1 MNIEKTNIILDSLAE
16 AVVTVDKNF
25 KVTFINEAA
34 EKITGYKKEQI
45 IGDFCKHYFESDF
58 CEFNCPIATV
68 LKNGKNVYDRETE
81 IHCNG
86 KGTIPIK
93 LNAAVLKDENN
104 IPSGGVISFR
114 DISVFKEYDKILKK
128 NSNYHGIIGKSKK
141 LKSIFNLIDEI
152 SDSDAPV
159 LITGETGTGK
169 ELIADAIFNTSLR
182 KGKSFI
188 KLNCSA
194 IPKNLIISEL
204 FGHVKGA
211 FTDARNDRTGRFE
224 LADGG
229 TVFLDEVCD
238 LPLEVQ
244 PQLLRFLQEGT
255 FERLGE
261 SITRTSDVR
270 IIAATNKNLQ
280 DEIKK
285 GNFREDLYYR
295 LNVIDI
301 HLPLLRERKE
311 DIPILI
317 NFFINKFSKVY
328 NKKIL
333 GTDNKSN
340 DILFNYNYSGN
351 IRELENIIEYAVIR
365 TKTENEICVCH
376 LPNKLRMNHNCKK
389 NDTPYVHNNDL
400 IELLNTHKW
409 NKTKVADIL
418 DIDRTTLWR
427 RMQKLGIS

>member
-1 MNIEKTNIILDSLAE
+1 MTNEKTKIILDSLAD

-34 EKITGYKKEQI
+34 EKITGYKKEEI
-45 IGDFCKHYFESDF
+45 IGDYCKHYFDSDF
-58 CEFNCPIATV
+58 CEFNCPIASV

-81 IHCNG
+81 INCNG
-86 KGTIPIK
+86 RGTVPIK

-104 IPSGGVISFR
+104 VPAGGVISFR
-114 DISVFKEYDKILKK
+114 DISLLKEYDKILK
-128 NSNYHGIIGKSKK
+128 NDTNYHGIIGKSKK
-141 LKSIFNLIDEI
+141 LKSIFNLIDEV

-229 TVFLDEVCD
+229 TIFLDEICD

-261 SITRTSDVR
+261 SVTRTSDVR
-270 IIAATNKNLQ
+270 VIAATNKNLQ
-280 DEIKK
+280 EEIKK
-285 GNFREDLYYR
+285 GNFREDLFYR
-295 LNVIDI
+295 LDVVNIY
-301 HLPLLRERKE
+301 LPSLRERKD

-317 NFFINKFSKVY
+317 DFFINKFSKAY

-333 GTDNKSN
+333 GLDDKSN
-340 DILFNYNYSGN
+340 DILLNYNYGGN

-376 LPNKLRMNHNCKK
+376 LPHKIRRNHNCKK
-389 NDTPYVHNNDL
+389 NDTPDIHNNEL
-400 IELLNTHKW
+400 VELLNKYKW
-409 NKTKVADIL
+409 NKTEVAKAL
-418 DIDRTTLWR
+418 GIDRTTLWR